1 MTTYT
6 QPRFNPTDLQRLLA
20 LPPFGAE
27 GLGYSTEGDVLVS
40 TTADGVDVN
49 SLWAEVQAVLQAW
62 NAERGAVA
70 SLLSHYTINPADAVP
85 QSIADESFEVASE
98 FGEPESLRA
107 PSNAILLGN
116 TLIDYDKAG
125 RFTWKFLR
133 DSTAEQI
140 RSVVNYAV
148 AADDK
153 LVNGFI
159 VNRMFNPAPQTNE
172 FGHTCYPLWSADG
185 MVPPPYLGAA
195 FDANHTHYLVSGA
208 ADIDSGDF
216 DAAMNHVI
224 EHGYG
229 LDPGSRLIAFMNP
242 LEADE
247 VSSFKAGEANNN
259 TVVAK
264 HDFIPSAGAPAY
276 LTTDTIVGEIAPVQ
290 YQGLKIDGSYGP
302 LLWVV
307 RSQYIPAKYLLVVAT
322 SGANSPN
329 NAVSVRQHT
338 NAAYQGLRTIPGLR
352 PGYPLQDSLGTL
364 HRRGHAA
371 PWRGLRHADQG
382 QRQLRRPVHSY
393 VIKEGSQT

>member
-1 MTTYT
+1 MSTTYT
-6 QPRFNPTDLQRLLA
+6 QPRLNPAHLQRLLEF
-20 LPPFGAE
+20 PPFGGE
-27 GLGYSTEGDVLVS
+27 GLGYNTEGDVLVN

-49 SLWAEVQAVLQAW
+49 ALWDEVQTVLSAW

-70 SLLSHYTINPADAVP
+70 SLLSRHTINAADAVP
-85 QSIADESFEVASE
+85 QSIADESFELASE

-116 TLIDYDKAG
+116 TLEDYDKAG

-140 RSVVNYAV
+140 RAVTNYAV
-148 AADDK
+148 ASDNK
-153 LVNGFI
+153 LVNGLI
-159 VNRMFNPAPQTNE
+159 VNRLFNPTPQVNE
-172 FGHTCYPLWSADG
+172 FGHTCYGLWSADG
-185 MVPPPYLGAA
+185 VPPPYLGKT
-195 FDANHTHYLVSGA
+195 FDDTHTHYLVSE
-208 ADIDSGDF
+208 ADEIDSGDLE
-216 DAAMNHVI
+216 ALLNHVT

-247 VSSFKAGEANNN
+247 VSAFKAGEVNNN

-264 HDFIPSAGAPAY
+264 HDFIPSQGAPAY
-276 LTTDTIVGEIAPVQ
+276 LQPENIVGEIAPAH

-302 LLWVV
+302 LWIV

-329 NAVSVRQHT
+329 NAVSVREHT
-338 NAAYQGLRTIPGLR
+338 NAAYRGLRTIPGNK
-352 PGYPLQDSLGTL
+352 PGYPLQDSFWARCIGVGTR
-364 HRRGHAA
+364 HRGAA
-371 PWRGLRHADQG
+371 AVMQIKATG
-382 QRQLRRPVHSY
+382 SY
-393 VIKEGSQT
+393 VAPSIPM

>member
-1 MTTYT
+1 MSTTYT
-6 QPRFNPTDLQRLLA
+6 QPRLNPAHLQRLLEF
-20 LPPFGAE
+20 PPFGGE
-27 GLGYSTEGDVLVS
+27 GLGYNTEGDVLVN

-49 SLWAEVQAVLQAW
+49 ALWDEVQTVLSAW

-70 SLLSHYTINPADAVP
+70 SLLSRHTINAADAVP
-85 QSIADESFEVASE
+85 QSIADESFELASE

-116 TLIDYDKAG
+116 TLEDYDKAG

-140 RSVVNYAV
+140 RAVTNYAV
-148 AADDK
+148 ASDNK
-153 LVNGFI
+153 LVNGLI
-159 VNRMFNPAPQTNE
+159 VNRLFNPTPQVNE
-172 FGHTCYPLWSADG
+172 FGHTCYGLWSADG
-185 MVPPPYLGAA
+185 VPPPYLGKT
-195 FDANHTHYLVSGA
+195 FDDTHTHYLVSE
-208 ADIDSGDF
+208 ADEIDSGDLE
-216 DAAMNHVI
+216 ALLNHVT

-247 VSSFKAGEANNN
+247 VSAFKAGEVNNN

-264 HDFIPSAGAPAY
+264 HDFIPSQGAPAY
-276 LTTDTIVGEIAPVQ
+276 LQPENIVGEIAPAQ

-302 LLWVV
+302 LWIV

-329 NAVSVRQHT
+329 NAVSVREHT
-338 NAAYQGLRTIPGLR
+338 NAAYRGLRTIPGNK
-352 PGYPLQDSLGTL
+352 PGYPLQDSFWARCIGVGTR
-364 HRRGHAA
+364 HRGAA
-371 PWRGLRHADQG
+371 AVMQIKATG
-382 QRQLRRPVHSY
+382 SY
-393 VIKEGSQT
+393 VAPSIPM